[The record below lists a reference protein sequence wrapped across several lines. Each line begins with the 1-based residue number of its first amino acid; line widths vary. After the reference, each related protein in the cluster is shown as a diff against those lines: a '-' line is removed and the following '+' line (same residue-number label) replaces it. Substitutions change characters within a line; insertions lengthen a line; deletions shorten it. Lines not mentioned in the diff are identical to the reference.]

1 MPEISNWVETES
13 KAGRDGEIGMRWL
26 KGAGFPPRVMK
37 QCPYYMSPL
46 MG

>member
-13 KAGRDGEIGMRWL
+13 KAGRDGGIGMRRL
-26 KGAGFPPRVMK
+26 KGAGFPLRVMK
-37 QCPYYMSPL
+37 QFLYYMSPL

>member
-13 KAGRDGEIGMRWL
+13 KAGRDGGIGMKWL
-26 KGAGFPPRVMK
+26 KGAEFPLKVMK
-37 QCPYYMSPL
+37 QYMSPL

>member
-13 KAGRDGEIGMRWL
+13 KAGRDGRIGMKWL
-26 KGAGFPPRVMK
+26 QGAGFPLKVMK
-37 QCPYYMSPL
+37 QYMNL